1 MTRPGSTT
9 VIRWVWKSHLRVGAT
24 MSYSRCAS
32 LVLALAVSACASSG
46 GTSSGEAEQTDARAA
61 RGNSTLIVRAELEE
75 LGGRSLWDAV
85 QLLRGRWLQ
94 PQRNSSFVSG
104 PAYARVV
111 VDGIVR
117 GDLGE
122 LRGFDVDDIETMRY
136 VSAPDATTKY
146 GTGYLGGV
154 IEVST
159 RGRGR

>member
-1 MTRPGSTT
+1 
-9 VIRWVWKSHLRVGAT
+9 

-32 LVLALAVSACASSG
+32 LVFALAVSACASSG
-46 GTSSGEAEQTDARAA
+46 GTSSAEAGQTAA
-61 RGNSTLIVRAELEE
+61 RGNSSLIVRAELEE
-75 LGGRSLWDAV
+75 IGGRSLWDAV
-85 QLLRGRWLQ
+85 LILRGRWLQ
-94 PQRNSSFVSG
+94 PQRNSSFAAG

-122 LRGFDVDDIETMRY
+122 LRVFDVDDVETMRY

>member
-1 MTRPGSTT
+1 
-9 VIRWVWKSHLRVGAT
+9 

-32 LVLALAVSACASSG
+32 LVFALAVSACASSG
-46 GTSSGEAEQTDARAA
+46 GTSSGEAGETARDFVEMLSTLGGTSSGEAGQTAG
-61 RGNSTLIVRAELEE
+61 RGNAILIVRAELEE
-75 LGGRSLWDAV
+75 IGGRSLWDAV
-85 QLLRGRWLQ
+85 RLLRGRWLQ
-94 PQRNSSFVSG
+94 PQRNSSFIAG